1 MIEIMIV
8 DDQAI
13 VREGLK
19 MILSLHEEIAI
30 VGEAGNG
37 EELLALI
44 CDQQPDVVLM
54 DVRMPVM
61 DGIEALKVVKQTYP
75 RVKVIILTTFDEDEY
90 IFSGLK
96 FGADGYVLK
105 DSNSNEIIKAIK
117 AACEGNMLL
126 DAHVGSKISRLLH
139 SMQQPSFHE
148 DKRMEPWS
156 EMLTPREIEV
166 GQLIMQGKSNKQIGG
181 ALFLTEGTV
190 KNYVSKILDKLEL
203 HNRTELVLYFQ
214 SKHEKN

>member
-19 MILSLHEEIAI
+19 MILSLHEEISI
-30 VGEAGNG
+30 VGEASNG
-37 EELLALI
+37 EELLALL

-61 DGIEALKVVKQTYP
+61 DGVEALKAVKQTYP

-126 DAHVGSKISRLLH
+126 DAHVGSKISRLFH

-148 DKRMEPWS
+148 DKGIEPWS

-166 GQLIMQGKSNKQIGG
+166 GQLIMQGKSNKQIGE

-214 SKHEKN
+214 NKHKIN